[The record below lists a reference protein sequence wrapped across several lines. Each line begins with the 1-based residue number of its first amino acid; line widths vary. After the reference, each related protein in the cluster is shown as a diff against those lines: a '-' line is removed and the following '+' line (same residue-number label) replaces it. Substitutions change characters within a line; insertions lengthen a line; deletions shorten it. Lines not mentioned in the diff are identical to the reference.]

1 MPGFPFP
8 LHAAA
13 IASLALALVCAL
25 TIVLDELRRPQRM
38 WIMNV
43 VWPLCALFGSLIWL
57 WAYYGWGRTMASPDS
72 QERKPPFAA
81 AVLVGT
87 SHCGAGCTLGDIVAE
102 WTAVA
107 FPSIATWFGLGWLFA
122 DKTFALWIP
131 DFLLAFLFGI
141 VFQYHSI
148 KPMRHLSPGA
158 GIVAALKADAASISA
173 WQIGMYGLM
182 AAIQFLWFR
191 PSYGMIAS
199 VDTPEFW
206 FAMQLAMLAGFCTS
220 YPVNW
225 MLIKSGLK
233 ERMA

>member
-13 IASLALALVCAL
+13 IASLALALICAL

-57 WAYYGWGRTMASPDS
+57 WAYYRWGRTMPSPDS
-72 QERKPPFAA
+72 QERKRPFAA

-107 FPSIATWFGLGWLFA
+107 FPSIATWFGFGSLFA

-141 VFQYHSI
+141 VFQYYSI

-191 PSYGMIAS
+191 PSYGMIAP

-233 ERMA
+233 EKMA